1 MQKLVIIGGGFA
13 GMWAAL
19 VAAREADVAAQK
31 LAITLVAPDDHL
43 TVRPRLYEPFT
54 PAMRAPLR
62 PLFEPLAIEFR
73 LATVTAIDSAT
84 RAVQASTAD
93 GGSLSLPYDRLVLAS
108 GSVQRPLPVPGAD
121 EFALNVDTFAG
132 SAALSAHLDRVLAA
146 PDSEG
151 RLTFVVIGGGFS
163 GIELAAEMRNHLR
176 QKGDEAAARAA
187 RVMLIEREAAI
198 GPDLGAQPRPHIEAA
213 LSACGV
219 ETRLATSVT
228 SITADAVTLSNGE
241 RIPCAT
247 VVVTTGL
254 GAHPLAATLGA
265 EHDAQGRVV
274 VDASLRVR
282 GTDGV
287 FAAGDVARAQVDDS
301 HVALMS
307 CQHAVPMGKHAGYNA
322 ARDLLGL
329 PLREYSQ
336 PNYVTCLDLGD
347 FGALFTTGWE
357 RKTEQVGPDVKALKK
372 MVNTQWIY
380 PPGGDRAALLTASD
394 IDAPW
399 PPAV

>member
-19 VAAREADVAAQK
+19 VAAREAATANTP

-62 PLFEPLAIEFR
+62 PLFTPLGIELC
-73 LATVTAIDSAT
+73 LASANAIDSAACSV
-84 RAVQASTAD
+84 AVRDAQGDTHT
-93 GGSLSLPYDRLVLAS
+93 LPYDRLVLAA
-108 GSVQRPLPVPGAD
+108 GSVQRALPVPGAQ
-121 EFALNVDTFAG
+121 EHALDVDTYAG
-132 SAALSAHLDRVLAA
+132 AATLSAHLDKLLAA
-146 PDSEG
+146 PDSPA

-163 GIELAAEMRNHLR
+163 GIEIATELRHHLR
-176 QKGDEAAARAA
+176 RKRDEAAAKAA
-187 RVMLIEREAAI
+187 RIVLVERESAV
-198 GPDLGAQPRPHIEAA
+198 GPELGAQPRPHIEAA
-213 LSACGV
+213 LKACNV
-219 ETRLATSVT
+219 EVRLATSVT
-228 SITADAVTLSNGE
+228 AIAADAVTLSSGE

-247 VVVTTGL
+247 TIITTGL
-254 GAHPLAATLGA
+254 GAHPLAAGVGS

-274 VDASLRVR
+274 VDSALRVR
-282 GTDGV
+282 GTPKV

-322 ARDLLGL
+322 ARELLGL
-329 PLREYSQ
+329 PVREYRQ
-336 PNYVTCLDLGD
+336 PDYVTCLDLGD
-347 FGALFTTGWE
+347 FGAVLTGGWE
-357 RKTEQVGPDVKALKK
+357 RNITQVGPDVKGLKSTI
-372 MVNTQWIY
+372 NTQWIY

-399 PPAV
+399 PPAT